1 MNENRT
7 ILSKQGYKNLK
18 QKLKELKQE
27 QERLVEDMEAAR
39 QEGDLSENSAYHSL
53 RESVTLVRNQI
64 GDLEQ
69 KLANVEIRDKQT
81 NGTVGFG
88 STVKVKVNGDTKTIQ
103 LVGEGEAD
111 PLKGKISYKSPIGQG
126 LVGKKEGQTATIE
139 TPGGE
144 KEYKILEIE

>member
-1 MNENRT
+1 MNENTT

-18 QKLKELKQE
+18 KKLKELKKE

-39 QEGDLSENSAYHSL
+39 QEGDLSENSAYHNL

-69 KLANVEIRDKQT
+69 KLANVEIRDKED
-81 NGTVGFG
+81 NGSVGFG

-103 LVGEGEAD
+103 VVGDGEAD

-126 LVGKKEGQTATIE
+126 LVGKKKGQTATIE

-144 KEYKILEIE
+144 KEYTILEIK